1 MGKLVRL
8 ADDEVLE
15 REAGIEMGEMLVP
28 AVQPKLGAGDGTL
41 LLHLIRRNRTRR
53 AITDVVVGRGA
64 DFHPAGSHHD
74 IDRLDARL
82 LTRPE
87 SPDAVGVMRQD
98 PVPHES
104 GGHGDADL
112 TALQLADRQRFQPAP
127 VRRLTHF
134 VLEAAT
140 YPRPLLIQR
149 TAHRHAHQLL
159 LQRPAG
165 SAVRLPEIF
174 DRLVRPGAVAPAVIS
189 AHGNP
194 SRAIRQQRT
203 GHARPAPSRKK
214 VGLCRISARIS
225 HEHFGRSA
233 VTHCPRG
240 HNVQAR
246 PGCTGQN
253 LSLSAKLKPLPFTIH
268 IFSSNR
274 MPRRKTASTLP
285 SVTQF
290 SSPAACDRHKTKP
303 VLKPR
308 ISTITA
314 SGNVNRPWSG

>member
-1 MGKLVRL
+1 MC
-8 ADDEVLE
+8 
-15 REAGIEMGEMLVP
+15 
-28 AVQPKLGAGDGTL
+28 
-41 LLHLIRRNRTRR
+41 
-53 AITDVVVGRGA
+53 
-64 DFHPAGSHHD
+64 
-74 IDRLDARL
+74 
-82 LTRPE
+82 
-87 SPDAVGVMRQD
+87 QD

-134 VLEAAT
+134 FLEAAT

-174 DRLVRPGAVAPAVIS
+174 DRFVQPGDGCLGGHLRPWRSFSG
-189 AHGNP
+189 P
-194 SRAIRQQRT
+194 SYQQRT
-203 GHARPAPSRKK
+203 GHAQPTPSRKK
-214 VGLCRISARIS
+214 VGLCRRPARIS

-268 IFSSNR
+268 IFR
-274 MPRRKTASTLP
+274 VTGCRGGRLQVLFRRSPNFHHRLP
-285 SVTQF
+285 AIVRRRSF
-290 SSPAACDRHKTKP
+290 YFSPASRQSRHREMLIGPGLADNRIEKRTTEKANFVLESTRRSTKGR
-303 VLKPR
+303 LER
-308 ISTITA
+308 GTQ
-314 SGNVNRPWSG
+314 